1 MRIITLLVILSLL
14 VGCATPMSP
23 MPPPPRL
30 YLPAGEPVP
39 EPVPMPVT
47 PPQAPGP
54 STAKVIGTILLLP
67 IVIPVYAA
75 VFGLLILASAS
86 GGRGYGG
93 GVSCKGKIYA
103 DGTKW
108 KSSCY

>member
-47 PPQAPGP
+47 PPPAPGP

-67 IVIPVYAA
+67 IVIPV
-75 VFGLLILASAS
+75 LALVVLAGISSSA
-86 GGRGYGG
+86 RYGG
-93 GVSCKGKIYA
+93 GYSCKGKIYA
-103 DGTKW
+103 EGTKW
-108 KSSCY
+108 KTSCY

>member
-1 MRIITLLVILSLL
+1 MRICAVVLMLCLL
-14 VGCATPMSP
+14 VGCATSTP

-30 YLPAGEPVP
+30 YMPAGEPVP
-39 EPVPMPVT
+39 EPVSMPVT
-47 PPQAPGP
+47 PPQEPGP

-67 IVIPVYAA
+67 IVIPV
-75 VFGLLILASAS
+75 LALVVLAGISSSA
-86 GGRGYGG
+86 RYGG

-108 KSSCY
+108 RSSCY